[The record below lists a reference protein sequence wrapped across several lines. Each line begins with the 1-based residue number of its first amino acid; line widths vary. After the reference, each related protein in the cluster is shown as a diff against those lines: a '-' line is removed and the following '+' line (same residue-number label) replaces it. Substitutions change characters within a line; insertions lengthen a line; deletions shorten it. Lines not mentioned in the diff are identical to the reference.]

1 MYYSAHTNKTF
12 SRFPALDSIETTKP
26 VQEQEDL
33 EMETFNG
40 PAFKGI
46 INGLIVSIPFWG
58 LIACIAIWL
67 I

>member
-1 MYYSAHTNKTF
+1 MYYSTYANRTLA
-12 SRFPALDSIETTKP
+12 RFPALDSIETTKL
-26 VQEQEDL
+26 VQEQETI
-33 EMETFNG
+33 EMETLKG
-40 PAFKGI
+40 SAFKGI

>member
-1 MYYSAHTNKTF
+1 MNCSTYANKTF
-12 SRFPALDSIETTKP
+12 ALVPAHDSIETTKL
-26 VQEQEDL
+26 VQEQEAI
-33 EMETFNG
+33 EMETIKG
-40 PAFKGI
+40 SAIKGI

>member
-1 MYYSAHTNKTF
+1 MHKSAYANKTIA
-12 SRFPALDSIETTKP
+12 PLPVLDSIETSKLI
-26 VQEQEDL
+26 QEQEDI
-33 EMETFNG
+33 EMETFDG

>member
-1 MYYSAHTNKTF
+1 MNCSTYANKAFSLVPAH
-12 SRFPALDSIETTKP
+12 DSIETTKL
-26 VQEQEDL
+26 VQEQEAI
-33 EMETFNG
+33 EMETIKG
-40 PAFKGI
+40 SAIKGI